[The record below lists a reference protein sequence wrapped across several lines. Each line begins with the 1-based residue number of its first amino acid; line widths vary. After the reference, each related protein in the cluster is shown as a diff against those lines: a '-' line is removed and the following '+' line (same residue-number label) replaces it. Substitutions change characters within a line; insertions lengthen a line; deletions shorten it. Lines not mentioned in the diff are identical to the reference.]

1 MGKYYHRQLLCR
13 FSNNSDEV
21 QGPHLLASVPRT
33 LLSPHRLPLF
43 GEEVKAHEQ
52 HCVMR
57 TEGITSESPGMIFSK
72 ECGKDNFP
80 LLPNSSECTT
90 EDEDFQRL
98 TAAQTRQ
105 QTATTKNE
113 RNKKKTPVPVESY
126 EEHWPNFNGGFKGK
140 WAQSCLVLDTNP

>member
-33 LLSPHRLPLF
+33 LPSPHRLPLF

-98 TAAQTRQ
+98 TAAQRKIKE
-105 QTATTKNE
+105 TK
-113 RNKKKTPVPVESY
+113 RK
-126 EEHWPNFNGGFKGK
+126 H
-140 WAQSCLVLDTNP
+140 QCQ